1 MTGKVGHK
9 ACFDLMLRWRDDDV
23 CDASKPAFNCAELG
37 CDGSDF
43 IVIVVVVYYKYSNHH
58 LSKEGKKKN
67 RF

>member
-43 IVIVVVVYYKYSNHH
+43 IVTIIYRK
-58 LSKEGKKKN
+58 KEKKKN